1 VHHIGGAAPVRTG
14 MGAPYGCRVP
24 GGVHLRE
31 SADVIT
37 LGGSPGAEF
46 VGKSL
51 GFRFRHLCTYKKI
64 QLAL

>member
-1 VHHIGGAAPVRTG
+1 VHHVGGAAPVRPG

-24 GGVHLRE
+24 EGVHLRE

-46 VGKSL
+46 VGKSV
-51 GFRFRHLCTYKKI
+51 GFRFRH
-64 QLAL
+64 